1 VGLRGFKPR
10 CSWRCVRVTAARRE
24 RGSGSGRASRLRQAR
39 RVRRQREG
47 SSAQRSA
54 TSTPITDVTAEV
66 RVRAFERPPGP
77 NRRLRVCRARD
88 RQSGRVCARP
98 IAVRC
103 CAKRRAALAVRLT
116 MISDAIRSLL
126 PMWRARLYSAL
137 RLESPRGLAAKPT
150 TNLYSVRAVPRA
162 RRARLRSALGLRP
175 PPSQRPE
182 RQMEA
187 TGPSLRSW
195 RPRPRSPTLAKPD
208 GWPARKAA
216 RNAAQ
221 PASEAHSRR

>member
-1 VGLRGFKPR
+1 MRESRPYGSERGAFSNGRLYRDRTDGHRGRSEIASYSSLHQSMRAACSRPAPSRSRSTRTSLVGLRGFKPR

-116 MISDAIRSLL
+116 MISDAIRSPL
-126 PMWRARLYSAL
+126 PM
-137 RLESPRGLAAKPT
+137 
-150 TNLYSVRAVPRA
+150 
-162 RRARLRSALGLRP
+162 
-175 PPSQRPE
+175 
-182 RQMEA
+182 
-187 TGPSLRSW
+187 
-195 RPRPRSPTLAKPD
+195 
-208 GWPARKAA
+208 
-216 RNAAQ
+216 
-221 PASEAHSRR
+221 